1 MNWIIG
7 VIRLNSN
14 EYQGT
19 GQQNIDD
26 IYACEMQDAMAY
38 EQQMYEEQM
47 QSLMYEDMQMEPQ
60 PVNEAPVQNVPD
72 KVQASVQDEPEKT
85 EGKHAETE
93 SDEKENPERQLFFDV
108 FGGLEMPKELDGL
121 FREEVYVTR
130 VVIIENREILRVDIS
145 SRHIISRPNIEKAEE
160 ALRKHIFG
168 KRRYT
173 VQIREH
179 YDLSTQYNLE
189 AIVRAY
195 EKSILY
201 DIKSF
206 SNVGYRLISRSV
218 GDWYC
223 DADVITIAIEDSKIA
238 HIHADKIK
246 HYMEEMFHDR
256 FDMNVN
262 VAFEFNEADKEK
274 LRRASALVEQQ
285 KIDAILSN
293 LRDHGD
299 IIVDGQA
306 VGKEQ
311 LAVSKSSEK
320 AAGEK
325 KTETKAALATAGDNA
340 QKPAGKEA
348 FGRRKRYSD
357 DPDVFIGRDV
367 EGQLL
372 EISSIND
379 GIGEVVIHG
388 QIMNTEERELRN
400 GKIILYDIKSFS
412 NVGYRLISRSVGD
425 WYCDAD
431 VITIAIEDSKIA
443 HIHADKIKHYMEEMF
458 HDRFDMNVNVAFEFN
473 EADKE
478 KLRRASALVEQQ
490 KIDAILSNLRD
501 HGDIIVDGQAVGKEQ
516 LAVSKSSEKA
526 AGEKK
531 TETKA
536 ALATAGDN
544 AQKPAGKEAFGRRKR
559 YSDDPDVFIGRDV
572 EGQLLEISS
581 INDGIG
587 EVVIHG
593 QIMNTEERELR
604 NGKIILTGYITDFT
618 DTIGFKMFCSPEDM
632 EVYREEIQKGKFYR
646 MKGLAEFDS
655 YAKEVMICRVLGM
668 KHIQDFR
675 VPRMDTYPE
684 KRVELHMHTK
694 MSEMDSVVDI
704 ETIVKRASDWGHPA
718 IAITDH
724 GVVQAFPI
732 ANHTK
737 GLRKDF
743 KIIYGVE
750 GYFVDDLKDLVKN
763 SRNQS
768 LDSEYVVFDIETTGL
783 SKKHNKIIEIGAVK
797 VKDGEVVDTFS
808 EFINP
813 GVPIPYQIEQLTS
826 INDDMVK
833 DAPMYDVIV
842 PRFVEFCGD
851 DIVVAH
857 NASFDT
863 GFVKKNAEELG
874 LRFDN
879 TVLDTMTLSHILL
892 PELGKFT
899 LDRVCKELKVVNA
912 HHHRAIDDAEAT
924 SKVFFKLLDMLKERD
939 VKTMDDLNVL
949 GSTSPDAIKKDKTYH
964 GIILA
969 KNEIGRVN
977 LYRLISESH
986 LTYFA
991 RRPRMPMSLINKYR
1005 EGLIL
1010 GSACEAGELF
1020 RAIVDDAPDEE
1031 IVRLVNWFDYLEI
1044 QPIGNNEFMTRDTR
1058 NPKTMDDLIEYN
1070 KRIVELGEMF
1080 NKPVVATCDVHFL
1093 NPEDYIY
1100 RAIIMKS
1107 KGFDDADMQPP
1118 LYFRT
1123 TEEMLAEFQY
1133 LGSDK
1138 AREVVITNTN
1148 MIADMVERIE
1158 PVRPDKAPPIIENSD
1173 QTLTDICYTKAHQI
1187 YGPELPPQVQERL
1200 DRELHSIISN
1210 GFAVMYIIAQK
1221 LVWDSNDHG
1230 YLVGSRGSVGSSF
1243 VATMA
1248 GITEVNPLSAHYICP
1263 KCHFVDFDSELVKSY
1278 SGMSGCD
1285 MPDRDCPNCGT
1296 PLIKEGHDIP
1306 FETFLGFNGD
1316 KEPDID
1322 LNFSG
1327 EYQSKAHAYTE
1338 VLFGKGKAFKAGT
1351 VGGVAEKTA
1360 FGYVYNY
1367 FKDHSKEE
1375 LMAEAKAS
1383 GMDEKAAKKY
1393 AEENATVTKRRCEME
1408 RLALGCTGVRRTTGQ
1423 HPGGMIVLPRH
1434 EEIYSF
1440 TPIQHPANDV
1450 TSDII
1455 TSHFEYH
1462 SIDHNLL
1469 KLDILGHDDP
1479 TMIRRLEDLTGLDA
1493 TKIRLDDKD
1502 VMELFH
1508 STKSLG
1514 ITPEDI
1520 NGIPLGSLG
1529 VPEFGTDFAM
1539 QMLIDAKPTCFSDL
1553 VRIAGLAHGTDVWLG
1568 NAQELIKSGKC
1579 TISTA
1584 ICCRDDIMVYLIH
1597 MGLDAGLAFN
1607 IMEKVR
1613 KGIVAKGKCDKWED
1627 WKAEMAAHGVPDWYV
1642 WSCQKI
1648 KYMFP
1653 KAHAAAYVMMAW
1665 RIAWFKVNYP
1675 LEYYTAFFS
1684 IRADDFS
1691 YEMMCFG
1698 KERVLFHINEISKV
1712 DKSKRSAKDEGKL
1725 KDLKIVLEMYARG
1738 YDFVPIDIYKAKA
1751 DRFQI
1756 IDGKI
1761 MPSFASIEGMGEKA
1775 AQQLYE
1781 AAQKGPFLSKEEIN
1795 ERAKIGKGAIEK
1807 MSELGILDGMPETNQ
1822 LSLFDFM

>member
-1 MNWIIG
+1 MN
-7 VIRLNSN
+7 N
-14 EYQGT
+14 EDRIWEQE
-19 GQQNIDD
+19 NIDQM
-26 IYACEMQDAMAY
+26 YADQMQAQMDYEAQMA
-38 EQQMYEEQM
+38 EQQMYESQVYEQQVYENQVYEEQM
-47 QSLMYEDMQMEPQ
+47 NADMQYESVPYTYEEKRNPEENAAGDMGDG
-60 PVNEAPVQNVPD
+60 AAQNVT
-72 KVQASVQDEPEKT
+72 VGESRESEISSEPEKSVDT
-85 EGKHAETE
+85 PAASNADEDAEQAE
-93 SDEKENPERQLFFDV
+93 LFMKV
-108 FGGLEMPKELDGL
+108 FPGVEMTKELAGL
-121 FREEVYVTR
+121 FTEVYVTKITIYDKKS
-130 VVIIENREILRVDIS
+130 VLQIDIR

-160 ALRKHIFG
+160 CVKKYLQSS
-168 KRRYT
+168 RRYT
-173 VQIREH
+173 VNIKEH
-179 YDLSTQYNLE
+179 YTLSTQYNLD
-189 AIVRAY
+189 AIVKAY
-195 EKSILY
+195 EDSILY
-201 DIKSF
+201 DIRSF
-206 SNVGYRLISRSV
+206 SNVGYRLIAKSV

-223 DADVITIAIEDSKIA
+223 DGDAITIAIEDSKIA
-238 HIHADKIK
+238 RIHADKIK
-246 HYMEEMFHDR
+246 SYMEDMFQDR
-256 FDMNVN
+256 FDLSVN
-262 VAFEFNEADKEK
+262 VAFEYSEADKEK
-274 LRRASALVEQQ
+274 LRKASALVEQQ
-285 KIDAILSN
+285 KIEAILSN

-299 IIVDGQA
+299 IIVDGKA
-306 VGKEQ
+306 VDKDKLGVSEKG
-311 LAVSKSSEK
+311 SKSDDGKKSEDTK
-320 AAGEK
+320 TQPVSSGGDSGQKSGGEK
-325 KTETKAALATAGDNA
+325 EK
-340 QKPAGKEA
+340 
-348 FGRRKRYSD
+348 FGRRRRYSD

-379 GIGEVVIHG
+379 GIGG
-388 QIMNTEERELRN
+388 
-400 GKIILYDIKSFS
+400 
-412 NVGYRLISRSVGD
+412 
-425 WYCDAD
+425 
-431 VITIAIEDSKIA
+431 
-443 HIHADKIKHYMEEMF
+443 
-458 HDRFDMNVNVAFEFN
+458 
-473 EADKE
+473 
-478 KLRRASALVEQQ
+478 
-490 KIDAILSNLRD
+490 
-501 HGDIIVDGQAVGKEQ
+501 
-516 LAVSKSSEKA
+516 
-526 AGEKK
+526 
-531 TETKA
+531 
-536 ALATAGDN
+536 
-544 AQKPAGKEAFGRRKR
+544 
-559 YSDDPDVFIGRDV
+559 
-572 EGQLLEISS
+572 
-581 INDGIG
+581 
-587 EVVIHG
+587 VVIHG

-632 EVYREEIQKGKFYR
+632 EVYREEIQKGQFYR

-763 SRNQS
+763 SRNQNI
-768 LDSEYVVFDIETTGL
+768 DSEYVVFDIETTGL

-797 VKDGEVVDTFS
+797 VKDGEVIDTFS

-833 DAPMYDVIV
+833 DAPMSDVIV
-842 PRFVEFCGD
+842 PKFVEFCGD

-863 GFVKKNAEELG
+863 GFVRKNAEELG
-874 LRFDN
+874 LKFDN

-899 LDRVCKELKVVNA
+899 LDRVCKELKIVNA

-924 SKVFFKLLDMLKERD
+924 SKVFFKLMDMMKD
-939 VKTMDDLNVL
+939 KGVKTMDDLNVL
-949 GSTSPDAIKKDKTYH
+949 GSTSPDAIKKARTYH

-1005 EGLIL
+1005 EGLLI

-1044 QPIGNNEFMTRDTR
+1044 QPLGNNEFMTRDAKD
-1058 NPKTMDDLIEYN
+1058 PKTMDDLIGYN

-1138 AREVVITNTN
+1138 AKEVVITNTN
-1148 MIADMVERIE
+1148 LIADMIERIE

-1173 QTLTDICYTKAHQI
+1173 QTLTDICYTKAHEI
-1187 YGPELPPQVQERL
+1187 YGPDLPPQVQERL

-1285 MPDRDCPNCGT
+1285 MPDRDCPKCGT

-1367 FKDHSKEE
+1367 FKDHAKEKLE
-1375 LMAEAKAS
+1375 EEAKAS
-1383 GMDEKAAKKY
+1383 GMSEKEIKKY
-1393 AEENATVTKRRCEME
+1393 AEENAVVTKRRCEME

-1450 TSDII
+1450 NSDII

-1613 KGIVAKGKCDKWED
+1613 KGIVAKGKCDKWDD

-1698 KERVLFHINEISKV
+1698 KERVLYFINEISKV

-1775 AQQLYE
+1775 AQQLYD

-1795 ERAKIGKGAIEK
+1795 ERAKIGKGMIEK

>member
-1 MNWIIG
+1 MNNDDR
-7 VIRLNSN
+7 VLKQ
-14 EYQGT
+14 E
-19 GQQNIDD
+19 NID
-26 IYACEMQDAMAY
+26 
-38 EQQMYEEQM
+38 QMYADQM
-47 QSLMYEDMQMEPQ
+47 QAQMDYEAQMAEQEKYESEIYSDMQKESTDYTY
-60 PVNEAPVQNVPD
+60 AD
-72 KVQASVQDEPEKT
+72 GHDSDWHIADEMDED
-85 EGKHAETE
+85 A
-93 SDEKENPERQLFFDV
+93 SDEESVSDGDSGKVDAGRETDNHASEERTAHREEHNDTPAAAASDAGNEQAELFMTV
-108 FGGLEMPKELDGL
+108 FPGVEMNGELAGL
-121 FREEVYVTR
+121 FDEVFVTKVTIYDSR
-130 VVIIENREILRVDIS
+130 NILEVDIR

-160 ALRKHIFG
+160 CIKKYLQNS
-168 KRRYT
+168 RRYT
-173 VQIREH
+173 VKINEH
-179 YDLSTQYNLE
+179 YTLSTQYNLE
-189 AIVRAY
+189 AIIKAY
-195 EKSILY
+195 EDSILY
-201 DIKSF
+201 DIRSF
-206 SNVGYRLISRSV
+206 SNVGYRLIARSV

-223 DADVITIAIEDSKIA
+223 DGDAVTIAIEDSKIA
-238 HIHADKIK
+238 HIHAEKIK
-246 HYMEEMFHDR
+246 AYMEDMFQKR
-256 FDMNVN
+256 FDLSVN
-262 VAFEFNEADKEK
+262 VAFEYSEADKEK

-285 KIDAILSN
+285 KIDAILNN

-299 IIVDGQA
+299 IIVDGKA
-306 VGKEQ
+306 VDKDKLGI
-311 LAVSKSSEK
+311 SKKSDNKDEGHK
-320 AAGEK
+320 QE
-325 KTETKAALATAGDNA
+325 ETKTASAASGGDTGHKN
-340 QKPAGKEA
+340 GGDKEK
-348 FGRRKRYSD
+348 FGRRRRYSD

-367 EGQLL
+367 EGKLL

-388 QIMNTEERELRN
+388 QIM
-400 GKIILYDIKSFS
+400 S
-412 NVGYRLISRSVGD
+412 
-425 WYCDAD
+425 
-431 VITIAIEDSKIA
+431 
-443 HIHADKIKHYMEEMF
+443 
-458 HDRFDMNVNVAFEFN
+458 
-473 EADKE
+473 
-478 KLRRASALVEQQ
+478 
-490 KIDAILSNLRD
+490 
-501 HGDIIVDGQAVGKEQ
+501 
-516 LAVSKSSEKA
+516 
-526 AGEKK
+526 
-531 TETKA
+531 
-536 ALATAGDN
+536 
-544 AQKPAGKEAFGRRKR
+544 
-559 YSDDPDVFIGRDV
+559 
-572 EGQLLEISS
+572 
-581 INDGIG
+581 
-587 EVVIHG
+587 
-593 QIMNTEERELR
+593 TEERELR

-618 DTIGFKMFCSPEDM
+618 DTIGFKMFCTPEDM

-797 VKDGEVVDTFS
+797 VKDGEVIDTFS

-863 GFVKKNAEELG
+863 GFVRKNAEELG
-874 LRFDN
+874 LKFDN

-924 SKVFFKLLDMLKERD
+924 AKVFFKLLDMLKERD

-949 GSTSPDAIKKDKTYH
+949 GSTSPDAIKKDRTYH

-991 RRPRMPMSLINKYR
+991 RRPRMPMSLINRYR
-1005 EGLIL
+1005 EGLII

-1020 RAIVDDAPDEE
+1020 RAIVDDASDEE

-1044 QPIGNNEFMTRDTR
+1044 QPLGNNEFMTRDTR
-1058 NPKTMDDLIEYN
+1058 NPKTLDDLIGYN

-1093 NPEDYIY
+1093 DPEDYIY

-1138 AREVVITNTN
+1138 AKEVVITNTN
-1148 MIADMVERIE
+1148 MIADMIERIE

-1173 QTLTDICYTKAHQI
+1173 QTLTDICYTKAHDI
-1187 YGPELPPQVQERL
+1187 YGPDLPPQVQERL

-1285 MPDRDCPNCGT
+1285 MPDRDCPKCGT

-1375 LMAEAKAS
+1375 LMAEARAS
-1383 GMDEKAAKKY
+1383 GMDDKAAKKY

-1613 KGIVAKGKCDKWED
+1613 KGIVAKGKCDKWDD

-1698 KERVLFHINEISKV
+1698 KERVLFHINEISKL

-1775 AQQLYE
+1775 AQQLYD

-1795 ERAKIGKGAIEK
+1795 ERARIGKGTIEK

>member
-1 MNWIIG
+1 M
-7 VIRLNSN
+7 
-14 EYQGT
+14 
-19 GQQNIDD
+19 
-26 IYACEMQDAMAY
+26 YADEMQAQMDYEAQMAEQEMY
-38 EQQMYEEQM
+38 ESQMYA
-47 QSLMYEDMQMEPQ
+47 DMQQESASYTQADVHDSDWHIADDMEEDAEDEATDEEAADGKD
-60 PVNEAPVQNVPD
+60 VVSDGAATAVSDAGNE
-72 KVQASVQDEPEKT
+72 QAE
-85 EGKHAETE
+85 
-93 SDEKENPERQLFFDV
+93 LFMTV
-108 FGGLEMPKELDGL
+108 FPGVEMTKELAGL
-121 FREEVYVTR
+121 FTEVYVTKVTIYDSR
-130 VVIIENREILRVDIS
+130 NILQIDIR

-160 ALRKHIFG
+160 SIRKFVFG
-168 KRRYT
+168 NKRYT

-179 YDLSTQYNLE
+179 YTLSTQYNLE
-189 AIVRAY
+189 AIVKAY
-195 EKSILY
+195 QDSILY
-201 DIKSF
+201 DIRSF
-206 SNVGYRLISRSV
+206 SNVGYRLISRSI
-218 GDWYC
+218 GELYC
-223 DADVITIAIEDSKIA
+223 DGDAITIAIEDSKIA
-238 HIHADKIK
+238 HIHAEKIK
-246 HYMEEMFHDR
+246 AYMEEMFQER
-256 FDMNVN
+256 FDLNVN
-262 VAFEFNEADKEK
+262 VAFEYSEADKEK

-285 KIDAILSN
+285 KIDAILNN

-299 IIVDGQA
+299 IIVDGKA
-306 VGKEQ
+306 VDKDKLG
-311 LAVSKSSEK
+311 VSKKEDKMSEGHKPDEKK
-320 AAGEK
+320 AAPASSGGDSGQKNGGEK
-325 KTETKAALATAGDNA
+325 EK
-340 QKPAGKEA
+340 
-348 FGRRKRYSD
+348 FGRRRRYSD
-357 DPDVFIGRDV
+357 DPEVFIGRDV
-367 EGQLL
+367 EGKLL

-388 QIMNTEERELRN
+388 QIM
-400 GKIILYDIKSFS
+400 S
-412 NVGYRLISRSVGD
+412 
-425 WYCDAD
+425 
-431 VITIAIEDSKIA
+431 
-443 HIHADKIKHYMEEMF
+443 
-458 HDRFDMNVNVAFEFN
+458 
-473 EADKE
+473 
-478 KLRRASALVEQQ
+478 
-490 KIDAILSNLRD
+490 
-501 HGDIIVDGQAVGKEQ
+501 
-516 LAVSKSSEKA
+516 
-526 AGEKK
+526 
-531 TETKA
+531 
-536 ALATAGDN
+536 
-544 AQKPAGKEAFGRRKR
+544 
-559 YSDDPDVFIGRDV
+559 
-572 EGQLLEISS
+572 
-581 INDGIG
+581 
-587 EVVIHG
+587 
-593 QIMNTEERELR
+593 TEERELR

-833 DAPMYDVIV
+833 DAPMFDVIV

-863 GFVKKNAEELG
+863 GFVRMNAEELG
-874 LRFDN
+874 IKFDN

-924 SKVFFKLLDMLKERD
+924 AKVFFKLLDMLKERD

-949 GSTSPDAIKKDKTYH
+949 GSTSPDAIKKDRTYH

-1005 EGLIL
+1005 EGLII

-1044 QPIGNNEFMTRDTR
+1044 QPLGNNEFMTRDTR
-1058 NPKTMDDLIEYN
+1058 NPKTMDDLIGYN

-1093 NPEDYIY
+1093 DPEDYIY

-1138 AREVVITNTN
+1138 AKEVVITNTN
-1148 MIADMVERIE
+1148 MIADMIERIE

-1173 QTLTDICYTKAHQI
+1173 QTLTDICYTKAHEI
-1187 YGPELPPQVQERL
+1187 YGPDLPPQVQERL

-1327 EYQSKAHAYTE
+1327 EYQAKAHAYTE

-1367 FKDHSKEE
+1367 FRDHSKEE

-1383 GMDEKAAKKY
+1383 GMDEKSAKKY
-1393 AEENATVTKRRCEME
+1393 AEENSIVTKRRCEME

-1613 KGIVAKGKCDKWED
+1613 KGIVAKGKCDKWDD

-1712 DKSKRSAKDEGKL
+1712 DKNKRSAKDEGKL

-1775 AQQLYE
+1775 AQQLYD

-1795 ERAKIGKGAIEK
+1795 ERAKIGKGTIEK

>member
-1 MNWIIG
+1 M
-7 VIRLNSN
+7 
-14 EYQGT
+14 
-19 GQQNIDD
+19 
-26 IYACEMQDAMAY
+26 YADEMQTQMDYEAQMAEQEMY
-38 EQQMYEEQM
+38 ESQMYA
-47 QSLMYEDMQMEPQ
+47 DMQQESASYTQADVHDSDWHIADDMEED
-60 PVNEAPVQNVPD
+60 VEDEDVVSDGSATAVSDAGNE
-72 KVQASVQDEPEKT
+72 QAE
-85 EGKHAETE
+85 
-93 SDEKENPERQLFFDV
+93 LFMTV
-108 FGGLEMPKELDGL
+108 FPGVEMTKELAGL
-121 FREEVYVTR
+121 FTEVYVTK
-130 VVIIENREILRVDIS
+130 VTIYDSKNILQVDIR

-160 ALRKHIFG
+160 CIRKFVFG
-168 KRRYT
+168 NKRYM

-179 YDLSTQYNLE
+179 YTLSTQYNLE
-189 AIVRAY
+189 AIVKAY
-195 EKSILY
+195 QDSILY
-201 DIKSF
+201 DIRSF
-206 SNVGYRLISRSV
+206 SNVGYRLISRSI
-218 GDWYC
+218 GELYC
-223 DADVITIAIEDSKIA
+223 DGDAITIAIEDSKIA
-238 HIHADKIK
+238 HIHAEKIK
-246 HYMEEMFHDR
+246 AYMEEMFQER
-256 FDMNVN
+256 FDLNVN
-262 VAFEFNEADKEK
+262 VAFEYSEADKEK

-285 KIDAILSN
+285 KIDAILNN

-299 IIVDGQA
+299 IIVDGKA
-306 VGKEQ
+306 VDKDKLG
-311 LAVSKSSEK
+311 VSKKEDKKSEGHKPDEKK
-320 AAGEK
+320 AAPASSGGDSGQKNGGEK
-325 KTETKAALATAGDNA
+325 EK
-340 QKPAGKEA
+340 
-348 FGRRKRYSD
+348 FGRRRRYSD
-357 DPDVFIGRDV
+357 DPEVFIGRDV
-367 EGQLL
+367 EGKLL

-379 GIGEVVIHG
+379 GIGEVVIQG
-388 QIMNTEERELRN
+388 QIM
-400 GKIILYDIKSFS
+400 S
-412 NVGYRLISRSVGD
+412 
-425 WYCDAD
+425 
-431 VITIAIEDSKIA
+431 
-443 HIHADKIKHYMEEMF
+443 
-458 HDRFDMNVNVAFEFN
+458 
-473 EADKE
+473 
-478 KLRRASALVEQQ
+478 
-490 KIDAILSNLRD
+490 
-501 HGDIIVDGQAVGKEQ
+501 
-516 LAVSKSSEKA
+516 
-526 AGEKK
+526 
-531 TETKA
+531 
-536 ALATAGDN
+536 
-544 AQKPAGKEAFGRRKR
+544 
-559 YSDDPDVFIGRDV
+559 
-572 EGQLLEISS
+572 
-581 INDGIG
+581 
-587 EVVIHG
+587 
-593 QIMNTEERELR
+593 TEERELR

-833 DAPMYDVIV
+833 DAPMFDVIV

-863 GFVKKNAEELG
+863 GFVRMNAEELG
-874 LRFDN
+874 LKFDN

-924 SKVFFKLLDMLKERD
+924 AKVFFKLLDMLKERD

-1005 EGLIL
+1005 EGLII

-1020 RAIVDDAPDEE
+1020 RAIVDDASDEE

-1044 QPIGNNEFMTRDTR
+1044 QPLGNNEFMTRDTR
-1058 NPKTMDDLIEYN
+1058 NPKTMDDLIGYN

-1093 NPEDYIY
+1093 DPEDYIY

-1138 AREVVITNTN
+1138 AKEVVITNTN
-1148 MIADMVERIE
+1148 MIADMIERIE

-1173 QTLTDICYTKAHQI
+1173 QTLTDICYTKAHEI
-1187 YGPELPPQVQERL
+1187 YGPDLPPQVQERL

-1367 FKDHSKEE
+1367 FKDHSKED

-1493 TKIRLDDKD
+1493 TKLRLDDKD

-1613 KGIVAKGKCDKWED
+1613 KGIVAKGKCDKWDD

-1712 DKSKRSAKDEGKL
+1712 DKNKRSAKDEGKL

-1775 AQQLYE
+1775 AQQLYD

-1795 ERAKIGKGAIEK
+1795 ERAKIGKGTIEK

>member
-26 IYACEMQDAMAY
+26 IYACDMQDAMAY

-195 EKSILY
+195 EKS
-201 DIKSF
+201 
-206 SNVGYRLISRSV
+206 
-218 GDWYC
+218 
-223 DADVITIAIEDSKIA
+223 
-238 HIHADKIK
+238 
-246 HYMEEMFHDR
+246 
-256 FDMNVN
+256 
-262 VAFEFNEADKEK
+262 
-274 LRRASALVEQQ
+274 
-285 KIDAILSN
+285 
-293 LRDHGD
+293 
-299 IIVDGQA
+299 
-306 VGKEQ
+306 
-311 LAVSKSSEK
+311 
-320 AAGEK
+320 
-325 KTETKAALATAGDNA
+325 
-340 QKPAGKEA
+340 
-348 FGRRKRYSD
+348 
-357 DPDVFIGRDV
+357 
-367 EGQLL
+367 
-372 EISSIND
+372 
-379 GIGEVVIHG
+379 
-388 QIMNTEERELRN
+388 
-400 GKIILYDIKSFS
+400 ILYDIKSFS